1 MGIKSIKMKVSARLL
16 KKKRRKG
23 SFSQKKKCRFKSS
36 PDQVKLIDYKNADFL
51 KKFLTER
58 GKILPS
64 RISGVSARYQRM
76 LADEIKKARIM
87 ALLPYGTLQPY

>member
-1 MGIKSIKMKVSARLL
+1 MKVSARLM

-23 SFSQKKKCRFKSS
+23 SFSQKKKCRFKGN
-36 PDQVKLIDYKNADFL
+36 PDQVKQIDYKNAAFL
-51 KKFLTER
+51 EKFLTER

-64 RISGVSARYQRM
+64 RISGVGARYQRM

-87 ALLPYGTLQPY
+87 ALLPYGTLHQY